1 MKGPHFPCWTA
12 AFLVLAL
19 FLMLP
24 PPVQAG
30 KWTFEGR
37 KYYDPLTAGV
47 REPQTSALALAK
59 VTRMAFMVEDDNP
72 RLAWDIDLGV
82 ELPLFGWESEDSLGG
97 RVSDGE
103 FGVGLWVPI
112 DFHMIED
119 LVDDSAPIINTD
131 YRFGG
136 IIKLQYGLSADEWL
150 AMRIFVG
157 HESTHLGDEFSI
169 IGQRVF
175 PRSFERINVSWEFLD
190 VGMLYERETW
200 SVRGGVTATLPFR
213 DTYYQTGPG
222 TVTRSPIGSVTE
234 STNWIDPYAGFEA
247 EWEKPKWTSYLSGE
261 LRWRSVY
268 DYHKVRPDAAE
279 ERQSSVNLI
288 AGLKK
293 TGNDNGFGRAS
304 PFARF
309 YYGVNPHG
317 QFRNQKDFKE
327 FGIGLRLAR

>member
-1 MKGPHFPCWTA
+1 MKGPRLPYWTVA
-12 AFLVLAL
+12 APVLAL

-24 PPVQAG
+24 PSVQAG
-30 KWTFEGR
+30 SWTFEGR

-47 REPQTSALALAK
+47 REPHISALALAT
-59 VTRMAFMVEDDNP
+59 VTKMAFMVEDDDP
-72 RLAWDIDLGV
+72 RFAWDIDLGV
-82 ELPLFGWESEDSLGG
+82 ELPLFGWESEDSLEG
-97 RVSDGE
+97 RVPKGE
-103 FGVGLWVPI
+103 FGVGLWLPI

-119 LVDDSAPIINTD
+119 FADESAPIVNTD

-136 IIKLQYGLSADEWL
+136 MVKMQYGLSADEWF

-169 IGQRVF
+169 AGQREF

-190 VGMLYERETW
+190 IGLLYERETW
-200 SVRGGVTATLPFR
+200 SVRGGATATLPFR
-213 DTYYQTGPG
+213 YSYYQTGPG
-222 TVTRSPIGSVTE
+222 TATQSPFGPVTE
-234 STNWIDPYAGFEA
+234 STNWIDPYVGFDA
-247 EWEKPKWTSYLSGE
+247 EREESKWTIYLSGE

-293 TGNDNGFGRAS
+293 SGDDKGFGRAS

-327 FGIGLRLAR
+327 LGVGLRLAR